1 MGFINFPNSITER
14 HVMCEVKTSF
24 VFNLLMISFPFV
36 QTILSFTKIER
47 NENVS
52 WWICQGSETSAILV
66 DMFHGIFM
74 FSTDVYSAIQSIYC
88 SINCNVYGFFYF
100 FPIPRK
106 MKTKLLSRIL
116 FGIMNL

>member
-47 NENVS
+47 NEMSLGGFVREARLEPF
-52 WWICQGSETSAILV
+52 WWICFMASLCSLLMFILL
-66 DMFHGIFM
+66 
-74 FSTDVYSAIQSIYC
+74 FSPFIA
-88 SINCNVYGFFYF
+88 
-100 FPIPRK
+100 P
-106 MKTKLLSRIL
+106 
-116 FGIMNL
+116 